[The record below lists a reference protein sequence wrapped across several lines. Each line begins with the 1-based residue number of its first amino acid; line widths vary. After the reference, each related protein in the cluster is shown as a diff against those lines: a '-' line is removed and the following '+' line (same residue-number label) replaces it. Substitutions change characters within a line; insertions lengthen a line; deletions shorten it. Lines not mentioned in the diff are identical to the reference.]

1 MACHIDLYKMQFKDL
16 TVYKKSLQVISEI
29 ELNVLSISVPIAIG
43 IDPNIKDQIKRAAN
57 SIILNIAEGSGR
69 FSPADRKNFFVIARG
84 SVFECSAALDKIEVS
99 HKCGFVEI
107 KSVLEEISKMLF
119 RMISNLTKNV
129 MGNGIKSIPKQK

>member
-1 MACHIDLYKMQFKDL
+1 MAYHIDLYKMLFKDL

-29 ELNVLSISVPIAIG
+29 ELNVLSISE

-84 SVFECSAALDKIEVS
+84 SVFECSAALDKIEIS
-99 HKCGFVEI
+99 HNCSFIEI

-129 MGNGIKSIPKQK
+129 KGNGIKSIPKQK